1 MTAFNEILWIFLS
14 QDNRNI
20 SVVNFIIGPIGGII
34 KSPGWRV
41 IVMQFIFTSSNSSLS
56 QKHQN
61 CLKYLK
67 HFEFDG
73 CVTRSR
79 VSLWL
84 GSCSKLPYLIVW
96 RRTETKE
103 TSFSLNLMIPQIP
116 VVCCLKK
123 CHKYLLFW
131 MWHKFVTFVTVTV
144 ITWAGHTRL
153 MTGPHTKYF
162 PTYFYNPD
170 IFCLPFISFLLTGCS
185 QDQWM
190 HNASPFAW
198 HQKTAK
204 KINECVCVIMTWVTS
219 WHHPGPRG
227 QVVVTRHRV
236 SAGASWLYDS

>member
-96 RRTETKE
+96 WRTETKE

-123 CHKYLLFW
+123 CYK
-131 MWHKFVTFVTVTV
+131 
-144 ITWAGHTRL
+144 
-153 MTGPHTKYF
+153 
-162 PTYFYNPD
+162 N
-170 IFCLPFISFLLTGCS
+170 ISFILDVTQIRDIRDSDCHHLSGSHTTHDRS
-185 QDQWM
+185 A
-190 HNASPFAW
+190 H
-198 HQKTAK
+198 
-204 KINECVCVIMTWVTS
+204 KIFS
-219 WHHPGPRG
+219 H
-227 QVVVTRHRV
+227 
-236 SAGASWLYDS
+236 LFL